1 MIMMFSEVA
10 NGMACLKSTVM
21 LQKLKQW
28 LSEKGN
34 WGSLMGRWL
43 AEGKD
48 EPGQLRNDK
57 RKEWW

>member
-1 MIMMFSEVA
+1 
-10 NGMACLKSTVM
+10 MACLKSAVM